1 MAPRGQ
7 EPVQQAIPNV
17 RRVLWT
23 CWALGMACAAIA
35 VTGLIFDH
43 VWLIIGSGV
52 AAWMIVLGAR
62 LYFRSARAARTQ
74 PVDR

>member
-1 MAPRGQ
+1 
-7 EPVQQAIPNV
+7 
-17 RRVLWT
+17 
-23 CWALGMACAAIA
+23 MACAAIA

-62 LYFRSARAARTQ
+62 LYFRSTRAARTRQ
-74 PVDR
+74 ADR